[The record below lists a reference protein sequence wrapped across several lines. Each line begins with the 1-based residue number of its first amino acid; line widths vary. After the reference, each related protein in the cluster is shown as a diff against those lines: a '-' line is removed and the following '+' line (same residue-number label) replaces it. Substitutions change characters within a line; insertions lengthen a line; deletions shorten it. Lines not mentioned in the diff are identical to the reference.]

1 VRDPLR
7 TGGHAAL
14 LLAALGGLVWATG
27 EPFLFPS
34 LGPSAYLLAVNP
46 DAPTSQPRRV
56 VGGHAVGVA
65 AGLLAY
71 TLLAAPLVGTSPPPA
86 ASLGAVRLAAS
97 ASLSVGLTTAGML
110 AADLQHAPACAT
122 TLIVALGLLAAP
134 LEGVVILLAVGVLV
148 AVDRLGR
155 RVQSSLARGVSA

>member
-1 VRDPLR
+1 
-7 TGGHAAL
+7 
-14 LLAALGGLVWATG
+14 
-27 EPFLFPS
+27 
-34 LGPSAYLLAVNP
+34 
-46 DAPTSQPRRV
+46 
-56 VGGHAVGVA
+56 
-65 AGLLAY
+65 
-71 TLLAAPLVGTSPPPA
+71 
-86 ASLGAVRLAAS
+86 
-97 ASLSVGLTTAGML
+97 ML